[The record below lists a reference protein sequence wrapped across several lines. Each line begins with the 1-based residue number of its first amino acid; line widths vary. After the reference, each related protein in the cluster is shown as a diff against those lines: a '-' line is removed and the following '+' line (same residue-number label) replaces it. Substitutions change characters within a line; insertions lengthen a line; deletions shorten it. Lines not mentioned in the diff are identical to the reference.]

1 MPIRMAHVSAQ
12 ALITRAGV
20 TRRTACVSSLVEPR
34 YSVRH
39 AEMCAAV
46 CLHAHTQSH
55 SVMRCKGQLT
65 LLAHNC
71 AACISARMIWRRMTD
86 QHRTTRLAARVPPLV
101 CACTESTPQL
111 PGGLYALRCV
121 LGAVLCSQ
129 GRVRPACCAAG
140 RCGAE
145 HRRAAHRRLKTKW
158 SLLECRCMLPD
169 FPDLIDPCHLPACPC
184 AHHACLSL
192 SRTWPTLRCNFT
204 TDEADNKPRTGLQGN
219 GHAGS
224 SCLVPTRPGATPG
237 P

>member
-1 MPIRMAHVSAQ
+1 MAHVSAQ

-184 AHHACLSL
+184 AHHACLSCPAL
-192 SRTWPTLRCNFT
+192 GQHSDATSPLMRQT
-204 TDEADNKPRTGLQGN
+204 TNLAQACKVTDMQVPAAWSP
-219 GHAGS
+219 HAQEQ
-224 SCLVPTRPGATPG
+224 RPGLD
-237 P
+237 